1 MSLGQCGGAGGF
13 IPLPAV
19 IVQAVA
25 EPPMYFFHK
34 GRYGERP
41 YYTEPVPHRARTNKE
56 THMNSHNMLS
66 SENMKAYFQSR
77 HLPHIFAEDKPIFI
91 TYRLKFTLP
100 QKVMD
105 QYKKQIE
112 DWNKEVLALPKAE
125 RVIRLQTKDR
135 RFFDWFDRLIAI
147 SPEVPSLLHR
157 DDVREIIEESF
168 KHFDGLRY
176 TLLSYCIMPNHV
188 HVLIYPL
195 VQDDGKI
202 YSISHIVYTWKKYT
216 AAAINKVLGKQGSL
230 WQKESYDSLV
240 KDEQGLGNVLEYIVN
255 NPVKAGLVNDWQ
267 EWKGTYVKAD
277 LG

>member
-105 QYKKQIE
+105 QYKKRIE

-202 YSISHIVYTWKKYT
+202 YSISHIVYTWKRYT
-216 AAAINKVLGKQGSL
+216 AAAINKVFGKARQ
-230 WQKESYDSLV
+230 
-240 KDEQGLGNVLEYIVN
+240 
-255 NPVKAGLVNDWQ
+255 PVAEGKL
-267 EWKGTYVKAD
+267 
-277 LG
+277 